1 MESIEASGRSIED
14 AILQALARLGR
25 RRDEVDVVVLQ
36 EPARGVRGV
45 GAREARVRVSLK
57 PVRRGG
63 GAVVTPEMADALLA
77 EDPGSD
83 GAEYGADG
91 EEPLAVDDYAEDSAD
106 EVDEVDEGDEGE
118 YDEEYYGDEADEDGY
133 EEEAD
138 EAGSLVM
145 APPVGALSAL
155 FGPETSVEQYAAEAL
170 RAILAHM
177 GLGNILIEV
186 REQEPLTLNVQSAEG
201 DDLSVLIGRR
211 GETLTALQLL
221 VALIVSKQGG
231 ERHRIVVDVEGY
243 RERREENLRS
253 LARRVAQQVRRSRNA
268 VTLEAMPPN
277 ERRIIH
283 MELSEDEDLS
293 TDSVGEGEQRRIVIA
308 LRSPRAPVPQM
319 RAPQAQPPEEP

>member
-25 RRDEVDVVVLQ
+25 RRDEVDVVILQ

-57 PVRRGG
+57 PVRRTS

-77 EDPGSD
+77 EDTGPD
-83 GAEYGADG
+83 GAELEDGGDEALAGAG
-91 EEPLAVDDYAEDSAD
+91 GYAD
-106 EVDEVDEGDEGE
+106 EVAGDEGE
-118 YDEEYYGDEADEDGY
+118 YDEEDEEYYGDEAGEDEY
-133 EEEAD
+133 ED
-138 EAGSLVM
+138 ETDESGEVGM
-145 APPVGALSAL
+145 APPVGALAAI
-155 FGPETSVEQYAAEAL
+155 FGPEASAEQYAAEAL

-186 REQEPLTLNVQSAEG
+186 REQEPLTLNVQSAAG

-231 ERHRIVVDVEGY
+231 ERHRVVVDVEGY

-253 LARRVAQQVRRSRNA
+253 LAQRVAQQVRRSRAA

-293 TDSVGEGEQRRIVIA
+293 TDSIGEGEQRRIVIA
-308 LRSPRAPVPQM
+308 LRR
-319 RAPQAQPPEEP
+319 PQAAPAPAQQPSQEP

>member
-1 MESIEASGRSIED
+1 VRA
-14 AILQALARLGR
+14 
-25 RRDEVDVVVLQ
+25 
-36 EPARGVRGV
+36 VRGV

-57 PVRRGG
+57 PPRRGG

-77 EDPGSD
+77 EDPGPD
-83 GAEYGADG
+83 GADYGAGG
-91 EEPLAVDDYAEDSAD
+91 EAPLTPDDYTEDSA
-106 EVDEVDEGDEGE
+106 EEGDAGAEGE
-118 YDEEYYGDEADEDGY
+118 YDEEYYGDEADTDDY
-133 EEEAD
+133 EEETD
-138 EAGSLVM
+138 GAGALGM
-145 APPVGALSAL
+145 APPIGALSVL

-186 REQEPLTLNVQSAEG
+186 RELEPLTLNVQSAEG

-253 LARRVAQQVRRSRNA
+253 LARRVAEQVRRSRDA
-268 VTLEAMPPN
+268 MTLEAMPPN

-293 TDSVGEGEQRRIVIA
+293 TDSIGEGEQRRIVIA
-308 LRSPRAPVPQM
+308 LRRPQTSPPPPAR
-319 RAPQAQPPEEP
+319 QPLEEP